1 MRKYDGGSMNYTP
14 EHLEKWNRAI
24 KLMEDN
30 IPVPM
35 SFDTWIKPL
44 RLFSV
49 SSDTICIIGSN
60 TLQLNHVKQR
70 YYTEL
75 YNALRMS
82 FGQSYELEFYTEDEL
97 AKAVSNAPKTN
108 LNPSYNF
115 ENFVVGPSNS
125 FACAASLAVAES
137 PSTAYN
143 PLFIYGSVG
152 LGKTHLMNAIGNYIL
167 SADPTKNVL
176 LTTSESF
183 TNELIDA
190 IVRKKGTA
198 ELRNRMRN
206 VDVLMVDD
214 IQFLSKT
221 KSTQEEFFHTFN
233 DLHSKGK
240 QIIISS
246 DRPPKDIPTLEERL
260 RSRFEWGLIVDIQK
274 PDYETRVAI
283 LRKKADEEGID
294 VSYDVLDYIATCVE
308 SNIREL
314 EGTLTRLN
322 AQCQLMGTPITL
334 ECARTSLS
342 QLMKSQENRV
352 ITPELIISVVCEQY
366 GISQEDVLSKKR
378 SRDIALPRQIAMYL
392 CRDLTQLSTTNIG
405 RAFGDRDH
413 TTVMHGCDKIAEE
426 MKNNFSFKKRVEEI
440 AALIKNG

>member
-1 MRKYDGGSMNYTP
+1 MNYTP
-14 EHLEKWNRAI
+14 EQLECWEKAMGLLENN
-24 KLMEDN
+24 LP
-30 IPVPM
+30 PV
-35 SFDTWIKPL
+35 SFNTWFKPL
-44 RLFSV
+44 KLYSV
-49 SSDTICIIGSN
+49 TPEAVMIIVEN
-60 TLQLNHVKQR
+60 HLALNLLKQR
-70 YYTEL
+70 YYTPL
-75 YNALRMS
+75 YNMIKMAFRR
-82 FGQSYELEFYTEDEL
+82 SYELEFYTQEEIEML
-97 AKAVSNAPKTN
+97 RGNFKRTT
-108 LNPSYNF
+108 LNEKYSF

-125 FACAASLAVAES
+125 FAYAASLAVAEQ
-137 PSTAYN
+137 PSDVYN

-167 SADPTKNVL
+167 SEDPMKNVL
-176 LTTSESF
+176 FTSSEAF

-190 IVRKKGTA
+190 IVQKKGTQ

-246 DRPPKDIPTLEERL
+246 DRPPKDIPTIEERL

-283 LRKKADEEGID
+283 LRKKADEENID
-294 VSYDVLDYIATCVE
+294 ISYDVIDYIASRVE

-314 EGTLTRLN
+314 EGALTRLD
-322 AQCQLMGTPITL
+322 AQCKLMGVPLTL
-334 ECARTSLS
+334 ELAQSSLS
-342 QLMKSQENRV
+342 QLIKSQEGRR
-352 ITPELIISVVCEQY
+352 ITPEVIIALVAEQY
-366 GISQEDVLSKKR
+366 GITEEDIISKKR
-378 SRDIALPRQIAMYL
+378 SRDLTLPRQIAMYL
-392 CRDLTQLSTTNIG
+392 CRDMTQLSTTNIG
-405 RAFGDRDH
+405 RAVGGRDH

-426 MKNNFSFKKRVEEI
+426 MKKDIAFKKRVEEL
-440 AALIKNG
+440 ASLIRNG

>member
-1 MRKYDGGSMNYTP
+1 MNYLP
-14 EHLEKWNRAI
+14 EHKQAWDKAI
-24 KLMEDN
+24 KLLEEN
-30 IPVPM
+30 LIPV
-35 SFDTWIKPL
+35 SFNTWIKPL
-44 RLFSV
+44 QLYSV
-49 SSDTICIIGSN
+49 SAENIIIIADN
-60 TLQLNHVKQR
+60 YLTLNHVKQR
-70 YYTEL
+70 YYTDL
-75 YNALRMS
+75 HNMIKLCFGRS
-82 FGQSYELEFYTEDEL
+82 FELEFYTQDEITRL
-97 AKAVSNAPKTN
+97 HTSIKRTT
-108 LNPSYNF
+108 LNPKYSF

-125 FACAASLAVAES
+125 FAYAASLAVAEQ
-137 PSTAYN
+137 PSDVYN

-152 LGKTHLMNAIGNYIL
+152 LGKPHLMNAIGNYIQ
-167 SADPTKNVL
+167 AQDPMKNVL
-176 LTTSESF
+176 LTSSESF

-190 IVRKKGTA
+190 IVKKKDTS

-246 DRPPKDIPTLEERL
+246 DRPPKDIPTIEERL

-283 LRKKADEEGID
+283 LRRKAEEEGID
-294 VSYDVLDYIATCVE
+294 VPFDVIDYIAERVE

-322 AQCQLMGTPITL
+322 AQCKLLGMPLTV
-334 ECARTSLS
+334 ECARESLS
-342 QLMKSQENRV
+342 QLVKSQEGRR
-352 ITPELIISVVCEQY
+352 ITPELIISVIADQY
-366 GISQEDVLSKKR
+366 GVTQEDIISKKR

-392 CRDLTQLSTTNIG
+392 CRDMTQLSTTNIG
-405 RAFGDRDH
+405 RAFGGRDH
-413 TTVMHGCDKIAEE
+413 TTVMHGCEKIADD
-426 MKNNFSFKKRVEEI
+426 MKADFAFKKRVEEL
-440 AALIKNG
+440 AAMIKNG